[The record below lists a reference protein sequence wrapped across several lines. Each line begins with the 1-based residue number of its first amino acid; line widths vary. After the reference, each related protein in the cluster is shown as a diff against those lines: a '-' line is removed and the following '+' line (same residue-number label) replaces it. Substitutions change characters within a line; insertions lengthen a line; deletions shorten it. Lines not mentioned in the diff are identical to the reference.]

1 MTEKLHKKA
10 FLMKH
15 IVSFRNIH
23 NSPESQNTQKFFFVQ
38 SNKKETENGYSS
50 FSNEI
55 IGLLLVFKISFLCLI
70 LYDIK
75 TLYVFLYFISFLDYN
90 NGHTKNSFKWN
101 KNFFLTK
108 QQKYDEK
115 KKYCQLVSSNLF
127 SCFKH
132 TKKIK

>member
-23 NSPESQNTQKFFFVQ
+23 NSPESQNTQKIFFVQ

-90 NGHTKNSFKWN
+90 NGLDTQKIPLNEIKISFLQNNRNTTRKKNIVNSLAPTCF
-101 KNFFLTK
+101 
-108 QQKYDEK
+108 
-115 KKYCQLVSSNLF
+115 LVSNTQ
-127 SCFKH
+127 KN
-132 TKKIK
+132 